1 MPIVSI
7 NLTEPAYKAYRAWR
21 DHGRS
26 ASRKVS
32 MAIERLWNQEETVP
46 ALQPGDR
53 RTSVTGDL
61 LEWTGEKGWKVIE

>member
-7 NLTEPAYKAYRAWR
+7 NLTDNAYRAYKVWR

-26 ASRKVS
+26 GSYKVS
-32 MAIERLWNQEETVP
+32 QAVERLWNQEDIVA

-53 RTSVTGDL
+53 RTSVTGEE
-61 LEWTGEKGWKVIE
+61 LEWTAEGWKVKE